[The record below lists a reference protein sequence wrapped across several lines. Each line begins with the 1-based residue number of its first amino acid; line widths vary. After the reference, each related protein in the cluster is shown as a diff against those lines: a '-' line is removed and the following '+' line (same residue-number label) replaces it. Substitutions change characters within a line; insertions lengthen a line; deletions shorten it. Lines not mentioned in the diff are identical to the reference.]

1 MNKPLSVVIMGVGG
15 RGTNYGQLMAADPE
29 HYQIVGLADPDHGRR
44 DHIQKLSGISDD
56 ACFDSWEDV
65 LARPKMADIAVISML
80 DDMHYE
86 PALKAIDLGYDLLL
100 EKPVAPNAEQ
110 CAAIASAAKKKG
122 VKVLVCH
129 VLRYAP
135 FYVKIKELLREGI
148 IGDIISGV
156 AIEAVGNKHQSHS
169 YVRGNW
175 HSEKES
181 SPMLL
186 AKSCH
191 DLDIIQWLLDKP
203 CKKIQSF
210 GDLLH
215 FRSENAP
222 EGSPVSCVNGDCPV
236 RESCPYDCLALY
248 HKSDSLWFRR
258 ACTNGIAKN
267 GAKPTDDEVL
277 EGLKTTDYGLCV
289 YHANNDVVDNQ
300 TVNMQFEG
308 GITFTFTMNCFNK
321 GGRFIRLFGTKGELY
336 ANASDTEITVF
347 LFETCKTL
355 KIPVLK
361 VEESIIGGHGGGD
374 QGIVQELYQY
384 LSENY
389 TGFRA
394 ADIHTS
400 VRNHMLCFAAE
411 ESRHND
417 TVVDIE
423 SYMKKFDL
431 DNNY

>member
-1 MNKPLSVVIMGVGG
+1 MNKPLSVIIMGVGG

-29 HYQIVGLADPDHGRR
+29 HYKIVGLADPDHARR
-44 DHIQKLSGISDD
+44 DRIQKLSGISDD
-56 ACFDSWEDV
+56 ACFESWEDI
-65 LARPKMADIAVISML
+65 LAKPKMADIAVISML

-86 PALKAIDLGYDLLL
+86 PALKAIDLGYNLLL

-110 CAAIASAAKKKG
+110 CAAIANAAKEKG
-122 VKVLVCH
+122 VEVLVCH

-135 FYVKIKELLREGI
+135 FFVKVKELLREGI
-148 IGDIISGV
+148 IGDVISGV
-156 AIEAVGNKHQSHS
+156 AIEAVGNTHQSHS

-210 GDLLH
+210 GSLLH
-215 FRSENAP
+215 FTEENAP
-222 EGSPVSCVNGDCPV
+222 EGAPVRCVDGECPV
-236 RESCPYDCLALY
+236 RERCPYDCLKLY
-248 HKSDSLWFRR
+248 HQSNSAWFRR
-258 ACTNGIAKN
+258 ACTKGIAKN
-267 GAKPTDDEVL
+267 AETPTDDEVL
-277 EGLKTTDYGLCV
+277 EALKTTDYGLCV

-300 TVNMQFEG
+300 TVNMEFEG
-308 GITFTFTMNCFNK
+308 GTTFTFSMNCFNK

-336 ANASDTEITVF
+336 AGASDTEITVF
-347 LFETCKTL
+347 LMDGRETL
-355 KIPVLK
+355 HVPVPK
-361 VEESIIGGHGGGD
+361 VEESIVGGHGGGD
-374 QGIVQELYQY
+374 QGIVQELHQY

-394 ADIHTS
+394 ANIHTS

-411 ESRHND
+411 ESRHNN

-423 SYMKKFDL
+423 TYMKRFDL